1 MMSSV
6 LVGCGKNSD
15 VSSNITSK
23 EIAKKL
29 IEADYLISPKEVD
42 SDMVE
47 EVYHLNLDDVENY
60 AIYETERR
68 PGPGFIMIVKAKD
81 GKVENVKNSM
91 EKVLEDKV
99 GQAFYPEEQEKPDGN
114 FPTVDYPNTKEKK
127 AFKLA
132 LELAK
137 KVDADVVLA
146 NDPDADRLGIYA
158 KDTKTG
164 EYMTYTGNMSALL
177 IAEYRISQMKEKGL
191 LPADGMFITT
201 IVSSELA
208 KAIAKNYGL
217 ECIEVLTGFKNIGAV
232 IKKAEEKKDKHD

>member
-1 MMSSV
+1 MKKILISGLILVMMSSV

-99 GQAFYPEEQEKPDGN
+99 GQAFYPEEQEVSESAEVRVDGN
-114 FPTVDYPNTKEKK
+114 LVSLFIVNSDVSADAQATYEK
-127 AFKLA
+127 
-132 LELAK
+132 
-137 KVDADVVLA
+137 
-146 NDPDADRLGIYA
+146 
-158 KDTKTG
+158 
-164 EYMTYTGNMSALL
+164 L
-177 IAEYRISQMKEKGL
+177 IK
-191 LPADGMFITT
+191 
-201 IVSSELA
+201 
-208 KAIAKNYGL
+208 
-217 ECIEVLTGFKNIGAV
+217 
-232 IKKAEEKKDKHD
+232 

>member
-1 MMSSV
+1 MGFFNEKNINKWTYTCYDEQCFSW
-6 LVGCGKNSD
+6 LWKNSD

-99 GQAFYPEEQEKPDGN
+99 GQAFIQKN
-114 FPTVDYPNTKEKK
+114 KK
-127 AFKLA
+127 
-132 LELAK
+132 
-137 KVDADVVLA
+137 
-146 NDPDADRLGIYA
+146 
-158 KDTKTG
+158 
-164 EYMTYTGNMSALL
+164 
-177 IAEYRISQMKEKGL
+177 
-191 LPADGMFITT
+191 
-201 IVSSELA
+201 
-208 KAIAKNYGL
+208 
-217 ECIEVLTGFKNIGAV
+217 
-232 IKKAEEKKDKHD
+232 

>member
-1 MMSSV
+1 MKKILISGLILVMMSSA

-91 EKVLEDKV
+91 
-99 GQAFYPEEQEKPDGN
+99 
-114 FPTVDYPNTKEKK
+114 KK
-127 AFKLA
+127 F
-132 LELAK
+132 
-137 KVDADVVLA
+137 
-146 NDPDADRLGIYA
+146 
-158 KDTKTG
+158 
-164 EYMTYTGNMSALL
+164 
-177 IAEYRISQMKEKGL
+177 
-191 LPADGMFITT
+191 
-201 IVSSELA
+201 
-208 KAIAKNYGL
+208 
-217 ECIEVLTGFKNIGAV
+217 
-232 IKKAEEKKDKHD
+232 

>member
-1 MMSSV
+1 MKKILISGLILVMMSSV

-68 PGPGFIMIVKAKD
+68 PCPGFIMIVKAKD

-99 GQAFYPEEQEKPDGN
+99 GQAFYPEEQEVAENATIEVDGN
-114 FPTVDYPNTKEKK
+114 FVSLFLLNSEVEADAEKMYNN
-127 AFKLA
+127 L
-132 LELAK
+132 
-137 KVDADVVLA
+137 
-146 NDPDADRLGIYA
+146 
-158 KDTKTG
+158 
-164 EYMTYTGNMSALL
+164 
-177 IAEYRISQMKEKGL
+177 
-191 LPADGMFITT
+191 
-201 IVSSELA
+201 
-208 KAIAKNYGL
+208 
-217 ECIEVLTGFKNIGAV
+217 
-232 IKKAEEKKDKHD
+232 IKK

>member
-1 MMSSV
+1 MKKILISGLILVMMSSA

-47 EVYHLNLDDVENY
+47 
-60 AIYETERR
+60 IYETERR

-99 GQAFYPEEQEKPDGN
+99 GQAFYPEEQEVAENATIEVDGN
-114 FPTVDYPNTKEKK
+114 FVSLFLLNSEVEADAEKMYNN
-127 AFKLA
+127 L
-132 LELAK
+132 
-137 KVDADVVLA
+137 
-146 NDPDADRLGIYA
+146 
-158 KDTKTG
+158 
-164 EYMTYTGNMSALL
+164 
-177 IAEYRISQMKEKGL
+177 
-191 LPADGMFITT
+191 
-201 IVSSELA
+201 
-208 KAIAKNYGL
+208 
-217 ECIEVLTGFKNIGAV
+217 
-232 IKKAEEKKDKHD
+232 IKK

>member
-1 MMSSV
+1 MEPFITINSLIIGKIKLHIRWEFLMKKILISGLILVMMSSA

-99 GQAFYPEEQEKPDGN
+99 GQAFYPEEQEVAENATIEVDGN
-114 FPTVDYPNTKEKK
+114 FVSLFLLNSEVEADAEKMY
-127 AFKLA
+127 
-132 LELAK
+132 
-137 KVDADVVLA
+137 
-146 NDPDADRLGIYA
+146 ND
-158 KDTKTG
+158 
-164 EYMTYTGNMSALL
+164 L
-177 IAEYRISQMKEKGL
+177 IQK
-191 LPADGMFITT
+191 
-201 IVSSELA
+201 
-208 KAIAKNYGL
+208 
-217 ECIEVLTGFKNIGAV
+217 
-232 IKKAEEKKDKHD
+232 